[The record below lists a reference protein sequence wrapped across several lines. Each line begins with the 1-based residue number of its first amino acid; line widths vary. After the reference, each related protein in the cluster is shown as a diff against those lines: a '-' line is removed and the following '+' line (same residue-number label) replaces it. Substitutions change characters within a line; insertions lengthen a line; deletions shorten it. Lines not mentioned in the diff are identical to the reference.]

1 MFLFFK
7 DPTTT
12 EIYTFRPTLTLHDS
26 LPICVAHPLRLF
38 LGCSSAHLSPIARTY
53 LDAGDGIASTT
64 SYGWFVYA
72 SEEPD
77 DAVPADLAFIMAHA
91 QTLGAEYINFDCD
104 ALEIDDLP
112 TFDWSG

>member
-1 MFLFFK
+1 M
-7 DPTTT
+7 
-12 EIYTFRPTLTLHDS
+12 S
-26 LPICVAHPLRLF
+26 VAYPLRLF
-38 LGCSSAHLSPIARTY
+38 LDCSTAHLSPIARTY

-91 QTLGAEYINFDCD
+91 QTLGAEYINFDSA
-104 ALEIDDLP
+104 ALQLDDLP
-112 TFDWSG
+112 TFHWSGGSTPRVPITHSPRHGPLPPLFSFLD